1 MCKLLMMLK
10 MVAPQNRGNC
20 RWSLGLFRD
29 LSGDGDDP
37 TEYKDR
43 DFMEVGARGCRRID
57 DQNSPQGGI
66 LRWRQNFRGGKTR
79 RFQYHWKFNS
89 IDDFSPMGVAARI
102 PQTAKL
108 LEARRQLADLY
119 GKVEANDKLDGIL
132 GDILGDADKRQELEA
147 QLSDLGKG
155 DDNPGGS

>member
-1 MCKLLMMLK
+1 
-10 MVAPQNRGNC
+10 MVVGVV
-20 RWSLGLFRD
+20 SD

-43 DFMEVGARGCRRID
+43 DFMEVE
-57 DQNSPQGGI
+57 QGGV
-66 LRWRQNFRGGKTR
+66 GGLMTR
-79 RFQYHWKFNS
+79 IRPKAEFSVGDKISGEEDKEIPVSLEFNS